1 MSDIERRIFDAGRIE
16 IRKGPIGSPGSTT
29 ATTVRG
35 YAAKYNMLSEPM
47 FGFREQIAPGAF
59 DSVLDNDVRCF
70 FNHDS
75 SLILGR
81 TAAGT
86 LRITADE
93 TGLMYEADLPDTQ
106 AARDL
111 AVSMER
117 GDITQSSF
125 AFRIAPNGDT
135 WDENEDGVIIRTITN
150 FWRLYDVSPVSIPAY
165 PDATAGMRSLEAWKS
180 VKNSQNEAE
189 TAQKRA
195 KLAQFH
201 AAKRRMLRIK
211 GQ

>member
-16 IRKGPIGSPGSTT
+16 IRKGNPGIT
-29 ATTVRG
+29 ATAVRG

-75 SLILGR
+75 NLILGR

-135 WDENEDGVIIRTITN
+135 WDENEDGMIIRTITN
-150 FWRLYDVSPVSIPAY
+150 FGRLYDVSPVSIPAY
-165 PDATAGMRSLEAWKS
+165 PDATAGVRSLEAWKS
-180 VKNSQNEAE
+180 AKNSQNEAE

-201 AAKRRMLRIK
+201 AAKRRMLRLRNT
-211 GQ
+211 